1 MQIKIFSIPI
11 MGGEKL
17 NEEMNLFLRSKK
29 IVDIQSQL
37 ITLQQN
43 AFWSF
48 NIKYLDDV
56 VGFSSGEKGKVD
68 YREVL
73 DEASFKRFAKM
84 RLERKAIAVAE
95 NVPAFT
101 ILTDEQMAGIA
112 KIEDLTI
119 SKMKTVKGI
128 GEKTIEKYGK
138 QLLNSIKNDAPS
150 E

>member
-43 AFWSF
+43 AFWGF

-138 QLLNSIKNDAPS
+138 QLFNSIKNDAPS